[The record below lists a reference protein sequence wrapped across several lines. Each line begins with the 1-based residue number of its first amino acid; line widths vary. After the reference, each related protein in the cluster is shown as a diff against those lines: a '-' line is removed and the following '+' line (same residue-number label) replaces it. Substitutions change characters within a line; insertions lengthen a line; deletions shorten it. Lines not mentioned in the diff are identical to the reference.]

1 MDSLSQIALGAS
13 IAAFVAPAGRRRRAL
28 LVGAAL
34 GTLPDLD
41 VLIRFG
47 DPVREFTMHR
57 GFSHSLFVLPFV
69 AYALWLLWLVASPV
83 ARPDR
88 WRWLAAFQLAL
99 LTHPLLDALT
109 VYGTQVFW
117 PLAMP
122 PVMVGSVF
130 IIDPAYTLWLLLG
143 AGAAWRLRER
153 PRAGFWL
160 GFGLA
165 ASTAYLGWSVYM
177 QRHLADAVAADQA
190 RRGMS
195 EARVLVVPA
204 PLTTLAWRIV
214 VMYPD
219 GDYFEGW
226 YSLLAPPREVTLN
239 KHPGNRALLEPLADQ
254 WPVQRLEWFTS
265 GWYAA
270 EEIDGR
276 IVIEDLRMG
285 REGAYVFR
293 FAVGARRDGAIV
305 PIEPEQMPWPSR
317 ADAGE
322 WSALWRLLRSGKP

>member
-1 MDSLSQIALGAS
+1 MDSLSQIVLGAS
-13 IAAFVAPAGRRRRAL
+13 VAALVAPAGQRRRAL
-28 LVGAAL
+28 LAGAAL

-47 DPVREFTMHR
+47 DPVRDFTMHR

-69 AYALWLLWLVASPV
+69 ALSLWALWLAASPV
-83 ARPDR
+83 PRPDR
-88 WRWLAAFQLAL
+88 WRWLLAFEAVLV
-99 LTHPLLDALT
+99 THVLLDALT
-109 VYGTQVFW
+109 VYGTRIWW
-117 PLAMP
+117 PLPTP

-130 IIDPAYTLWLLLG
+130 IIDPAYTAWLLVG
-143 AGAAWRLRER
+143 VVAAWRLRER
-153 PRAGFWL
+153 PRARFWL

-165 ASTAYLGWSVYM
+165 ASTLYLGWTLFA
-177 QRHLADAVAADQA
+177 QQHIARAVVADQA
-190 RRGMS
+190 ARGMRD
-195 EARVLVVPA
+195 ARVLVQPA
-204 PLTTLAWRIV
+204 PLNSLAWRIV

-226 YSLLAPPREVTLN
+226 HSLVAPPRDVLLQ
-239 KHPGNRALLEPLADQ
+239 HHRGNRDLLEPLADQ
-254 WPVQRLEWFTS
+254 WAVQRLEWFTS

-285 REGAYVFR
+285 REGSYVFR
-293 FAVGARRDGAIV
+293 FAVGERRDGRIV
-305 PIEPEQMPWPSR
+305 PIAPEQLPWPSR

-322 WSALWRLLRSGKP
+322 WRSLWRLVRNGTP